1 MINRFEE
8 FNLDKNIIKSLKNMK
23 YEITSK
29 VQSKVIPELLNNK
42 DIIVKSKTGSGKS
55 IEAGK

>member
-23 YEITSK
+23 YEIPST
-29 VQSKVIPELLNNK
+29 LLFL
-42 DIIVKSKTGSGKS
+42 I
-55 IEAGK
+55 